1 MFFLILFTILISV
14 AVPVLTTWAYRR
26 WLSPMRKYQGLIN
39 VPGGKMA
46 LFICCAILP
55 LIGAAVFNFVENRID
70 MDTWWW
76 LIFGLAIITCSI
88 AMDGIIS
95 LSYRKKRLIILA
107 LPYLLIAAFSTA
119 AAMMMIALTIDG
131 PQRLW

>member
-1 MFFLILFTILISV
+1 MFFLILFTVLISV

-26 WLSPMRKYQGLIN
+26 WLSPMRKYPGMLN
-39 VPGGKMA
+39 VPGSYMT
-46 LFICCAILP
+46 LLVSCAVLP
-55 LIGAAVFNFVENRID
+55 LIGAAVFNYIETFID

-76 LIFGLAIITCSI
+76 LIFGLAIIICSV

-119 AAMMMIALTIDG
+119 AAMMMTAITIDG
-131 PQRLW
+131 PQRL